1 MSNRKFSMNSMLTPS
16 RSDHIIAHLSDS
28 LRKQAAKDKL
38 VAASGVSGGVSG
50 FVQAVLVPE
59 LALKLVSEDMKISD
73 DDARDVIA
81 ESAELGDLL
90 SPEADERVTEPLDM
104 EE

>member
-1 MSNRKFSMNSMLTPS
+1 MQS
-16 RSDHIIAHLSDS
+16 RTDHIIAHLSDS
-28 LRKQAAKDKL
+28 LRKQATKDRL

-59 LALKLVSEDMKISD
+59 LAEKLIQEDIKVLGGTVRQLIT
-73 DDARDVIA
+73 

-90 SPEADERVTEPLDM
+90 NPELDEKVTEVVHLDD
-104 EE
+104 